1 MKHSKEIGHETSQDI
16 GRKSIDTSPL
26 HLMATKAPGQVALH
40 HWQDGGYRAI
50 DYAQLSQRIRQCARQ
65 LHDLGVTS
73 GDKLACVDQNSLA
86 LVILYWA
93 CIDLGAIFCPL
104 NPRFPKAQIAAI
116 ADRYGFKYFWAGE
129 AYQALLPEPGL
140 TLTLDAEAS
149 LTTTRDSKK
158 ATKAEATKVE
168 PTKVEATKV
177 EKIRIDTARPC
188 NIILTSGSSGMPKA
202 AVHCLNNHIASALGS
217 TQKIPLACGDN
228 WLLSLPLFHIGGLA
242 IVNRCALAGA
252 ALTLPA
258 PGLSLAKQLKA
269 MPLTHLSLVATQLV
283 RLLNDAP
290 ESLKGLKAL
299 LLGGSAMDEQLIERL
314 TPLGIPAF
322 TSYGMTEMSSQITT
336 ARANAQG
343 SCGMPLP
350 GRQLNIIDEVIYVR
364 GETLFLGYLGDK
376 PPHSIARP
384 LDDDGWFCTQ
394 DRGRFTPEGELLIL
408 GRTDN
413 MFICGGEN
421 VQPEEIEAVLRSY
434 PGIEEALVFGVADE
448 EFGLLPVAII
458 KGEVAS
464 LEKLEGFL
472 CQHIAR
478 FKRPRRYFPWPEV
491 EQTGLKLPRKLVIQ
505 AVAERHGLAT
515 KKPA

>member
-1 MKHSKEIGHETSQDI
+1 
-16 GRKSIDTSPL
+16 
-26 HLMATKAPGQVALH
+26 MAAKAPGQVAMH
-40 HWQDGGYRAI
+40 HWHDGGYRAI
-50 DYAQLSQRIRQCARQ
+50 DYAQLAQRVRQCARQ

-86 LVILYWA
+86 LVVLYWA

-104 NPRFPKAQIAAI
+104 NPRFPRAQIARLAE
-116 ADRYGFKYFWAGE
+116 RYDFNYFWAGE
-129 AYQALLPEPGL
+129 AYQDLLPEPGL
-140 TLTLDAEAS
+140 TLSLDAEAS
-149 LTTTRDSKK
+149 LAKTRDNQV
-158 ATKAEATKVE
+158 EATKVE
-168 PTKVEATKV
+168 ATKAEVTKV

-217 TQKIPLACGDN
+217 TQKIPLVRGDN

-252 ALTLPA
+252 AMTLPA
-258 PGLSLAKQLKA
+258 PDLSLAKQLKA

-299 LLGGSAMDEQLIERL
+299 LLGGGAIDEQLIERL

-343 SCGMPLP
+343 SCGFALP
-350 GRQLNIIDEVIYVR
+350 GRELKIIDEVIYVR

-376 PPHSIARP
+376 PPHKLTRP

-394 DRGRFTPEGELLIL
+394 DRGRLTPGGELLIL

-421 VQPEEIEAVLRSY
+421 IQPEEIEVLLRSY

-448 EFGLLPVAII
+448 EFGLLPAAII
-458 KGEVAS
+458 KGKVAS
-464 LEKLEGFL
+464 PAMLEAFL

-505 AVAERHGLAT
+505 AVAEHHGLAT
-515 KKPA
+515 KKPAK

>member
-1 MKHSKEIGHETSQDI
+1 MKHNHNMSHDMSHEASSQI
-16 GRKSIDTSPL
+16 SRETLELSPL
-26 HLMATKAPGQVALH
+26 HLMATRAPAQIALH
-40 HWQDGGYRAI
+40 HWHDGEYRAI
-50 DYAQLSQRIRQCARQ
+50 DYAQLARRVRQCTQQ
-65 LHDLGVTS
+65 LDSLGIRP
-73 GDKLACVDQNSLA
+73 GDKLACIDQNSLA

-104 NPRFPKAQIAAI
+104 NPRFPRAQIARLTE
-116 ADRYGFKYFWAGE
+116 RYGFNYFWAGE
-129 AYQALLPEPGL
+129 AYQDLLPEPGL

-149 LTTTRDSKK
+149 LAETRASQVK
-158 ATKAEATKVE
+158 ATKVE
-168 PTKVEATKV
+168 AAK
-177 EKIRIDTARPC
+177 IDTARPC

-217 TQKIPLACGDN
+217 TQKIPLHRGDN

-258 PGLSLAKQLKA
+258 PGLSLAEQLKA
-269 MPLTHLSLVATQLV
+269 IPLTHLSLVATQLV

-290 ESLKGLKAL
+290 ETLKGLKAL
-299 LLGGSAMDEQLIERL
+299 LLGGGAIDERLIERL
-314 TPLGIPAF
+314 VPMGIPAF

-350 GRQLNIIDEVIYVR
+350 GRQLKIVDEAIYVR
-364 GETLFLGYLGDK
+364 GETLFLGYLSDK
-376 PPHSIARP
+376 PPHDITRP
-384 LDDDGWFCTQ
+384 LDKDGWFCTQ
-394 DRGRFTPEGELLIL
+394 DRGRLTPEGELLIL

-421 VQPEEIEAVLRSY
+421 VQPEEIEAVLRCH
-434 PGIEEALVFGVADE
+434 PGIEEALVFGIVDE
-448 EFGLLPVAII
+448 EFGVLPAAII
-458 KGEVAS
+458 KGESPSPEA
-464 LEKLEGFL
+464 LDKFL
-472 CQHIAR
+472 CQTIAR

-491 EQTGLKLPRKLVIQ
+491 EQTGLKLARKQVIQ
-505 AVAERHGLAT
+505 AVVEQHKLAI

>member
-1 MKHSKEIGHETSQDI
+1 MKHNHENGLDI
-16 GRKSIDTSPL
+16 DQESISVSPL
-26 HLMATKAPGQVALH
+26 HLMAAKVPGQIALH
-40 HWQDGGYRAI
+40 HWHDGGYHPL
-50 DYAQLSQRIRQCARQ
+50 DYAQLAQRVRQCAGQ
-65 LHDLGVTS
+65 LHSLGLRP
-73 GDKLACVDQNSLA
+73 GDKLACIDQNSLA

-104 NPRFPKAQIAAI
+104 NPRFPKAQIATI
-116 ADRYGFKYFWAGE
+116 TERYGFNHFWAGE
-129 AYQALLPEPGL
+129 TYQDLLPETGL
-140 TLTLDAEAS
+140 KLTLDANSFAS
-149 LTTTRDSKK
+149 ES
-158 ATKAEATKVE
+158 ATKSETSEQAS
-168 PTKVEATKV
+168 PPQ
-177 EKIRIDTARPC
+177 IDTTRPC

-202 AVHCLNNHIASALGS
+202 AVHCLNNHIASAQGS
-217 TQKIPLACGDN
+217 TQKIPLVQGDN

-258 PGLSLAKQLKA
+258 PGLSLARQLEA

-290 ESLKGLKAL
+290 EILKGLKAL
-299 LLGGSAMDEQLIERL
+299 LLGGGAIDERLIERL

-336 ARANAQG
+336 ARANALG
-343 SCGMPLP
+343 SCGAPLP
-350 GRQLNIIDEVIYVR
+350 GRELKIVDEVIYVR

-376 PPHSIARP
+376 SPHEINIP
-384 LDDDGWFCTQ
+384 LDKDGWLCTQ
-394 DRGRFTPEGELLIL
+394 DRGRFTPEGELLVL

-421 VQPEEIEAVLRSY
+421 IQPEEIEAVLRSY
-434 PGIEEALVFGVADE
+434 PGIEEALVFGIPDQ
-448 EFGLLPVAII
+448 EFGLLPAAII
-458 KGEVAS
+458 KGGS
-464 LEKLEGFL
+464 PSPEKLEAFL

-478 FKRPRRYFPWPEV
+478 FKRPRHYYPWPQV

-505 AVAERHGLAT
+505 VVADRHGLAI

>member
-1 MKHSKEIGHETSQDI
+1 MGISQETCQE
-16 GRKSIDTSPL
+16 SIDTSPL
-26 HLMATKAPGQVALH
+26 HLMAAKAPGQVALH
-40 HWQDGGYRAI
+40 HWHDGGYRAI
-50 DYAQLSQRIRQCARQ
+50 DYAQLAQRVRQCARQ

-104 NPRFPKAQIAAI
+104 NPRFPKAQITAI
-116 ADRYGFKYFWAGE
+116 AERYGFNHFWAGE
-129 AYQALLPEPGL
+129 TYREILPEPGL
-140 TLTLDAEAS
+140 TLSLDAEAS
-149 LTTTRDSKK
+149 LATTRESKK
-158 ATKAEATKVE
+158 STKAEATKA
-168 PTKVEATKV
+168 EA
-177 EKIRIDTARPC
+177 IRIDTARPC

-217 TQKIPLACGDN
+217 TQKIPLVRGDN

-242 IVNRCALAGA
+242 IVNRCVLAGA

-258 PGLSLAKQLKA
+258 PDLSLAKQLNA
-269 MPLTHLSLVATQLV
+269 IPLTHLSLVATQLV

-299 LLGGSAMDEQLIERL
+299 LLGGGAIDEQLIKRL

-336 ARANAQG
+336 ARANARG
-343 SCGMPLP
+343 SCGIALP
-350 GRQLNIIDEVIYVR
+350 GRELKIVDEVIYVR

-376 PPHSIARP
+376 PPHEISRP

-394 DRGRFTPEGELLIL
+394 DRGQFTPKGELLIL

-434 PGIEEALVFGVADE
+434 PGIEEALVFGVSDE
-448 EFGLLPVAII
+448 EFGLLPAAII

-505 AVAERHGLAT
+505 AVVERHGLAT

>member
-1 MKHSKEIGHETSQDI
+1 LKHGKEISQEISQDI
-16 GRKSIDTSPL
+16 GQESIDTSPL
-26 HLMATKAPGQVALH
+26 HLMAAKVPGQVALH
-40 HWQDGGYRAI
+40 HWHDGGYHAI
-50 DYAQLSQRIRQCARQ
+50 DYAHLAQRVRQCARQ

-116 ADRYGFKYFWAGE
+116 AERYGFNHFWAGQ

-140 TLTLDAEAS
+140 TLSLNAE
-149 LTTTRDSKK
+149 TRDNKLK

-168 PTKVEATKV
+168 A
-177 EKIRIDTARPC
+177 IRIDTARPC

-217 TQKIPLACGDN
+217 TQKIPLVRGDN

-258 PGLSLAKQLKA
+258 PDLSLAKQLKA

-290 ESLKGLKAL
+290 ETLKGLKAL
-299 LLGGSAMDEQLIERL
+299 LLGGGAIDEQLIERL

-343 SCGMPLP
+343 SCGFALP
-350 GRQLNIIDEVIYVR
+350 GRELKIVDEVIFVR
-364 GETLFLGYLGDK
+364 GETLFLGYLRDK
-376 PPHSIARP
+376 PPHEISRP
-384 LDDDGWFCTQ
+384 LDNDGWFCTQ
-394 DRGRFTPEGELLIL
+394 DRGRFTPGGELLIL

-448 EFGLLPVAII
+448 EFGLLPAAII
-458 KGEVAS
+458 KGKVAS
-464 LEKLEGFL
+464 PAKLEEFL

-505 AVAERHGLAT
+505 AVAERHGLVT

>member
-1 MKHSKEIGHETSQDI
+1 MKHSKEIGQE
-16 GRKSIDTSPL
+16 SIDTSPL
-26 HLMATKAPGQVALH
+26 HLMATQAPAQVALH
-40 HWQDGGYRAI
+40 HWHDGGYRAI
-50 DYAQLSQRIRQCARQ
+50 DYAQLSQRVRQCARQ
-65 LHDLGVTS
+65 LHDLGLTS

-104 NPRFPKAQIAAI
+104 NPRFPRAQIARLAE
-116 ADRYGFKYFWAGE
+116 RYDFNYFWAGE
-129 AYQALLPEPGL
+129 AYQDSLPEPGL
-140 TLTLDAEAS
+140 TLALDAEVS
-149 LTTTRDSKK
+149 LTTTRDSQ
-158 ATKAEATKVE
+158 
-168 PTKVEATKV
+168 VEATKV
-177 EKIRIDTARPC
+177 EAIRIDTARPC

-217 TQKIPLACGDN
+217 TQKIPLHRGDN

-258 PGLSLAKQLKA
+258 PRLSLAEQLKTI
-269 MPLTHLSLVATQLV
+269 PLTHLSLVATQLV

-290 ESLKGLKAL
+290 ETLKGLKAL
-299 LLGGSAMDEQLIERL
+299 LLGGGAIDERLIERL
-314 TPLGIPAF
+314 VPMGIPAF

-350 GRQLNIIDEVIYVR
+350 GRQLKIVDEVIYVR
-364 GETLFLGYLGDK
+364 GETLFLGYLSDK
-376 PPHSIARP
+376 SPHDITRP
-384 LDDDGWFCTQ
+384 LDEDDWFCTQ
-394 DRGRFTPEGELLIL
+394 DRGRLTPEGELLIL

-421 VQPEEIEAVLRSY
+421 IQPEEIEALLRSY
-434 PGIEEALVFGVADE
+434 PGIEEALVFGVPDE
-448 EFGLLPVAII
+448 EFGLLPAAII

-464 LEKLEGFL
+464 PEVLDEFL
-472 CQHIAR
+472 CQTIAR
-478 FKRPRRYFPWPEV
+478 FKRPRRYFTWPEL
-491 EQTGLKLPRKLVIQ
+491 EQTGLKLARKQVIQ
-505 AVAERHGLAT
+505 AVAKQHKLAI

>member
-1 MKHSKEIGHETSQDI
+1 
-16 GRKSIDTSPL
+16 
-26 HLMATKAPGQVALH
+26 MAAKAPEQVALH
-40 HWQDGGYRAI
+40 HWHDGGYRAI
-50 DYAQLSQRIRQCARQ
+50 DYAQLSQRVRQCARQ

-104 NPRFPKAQIAAI
+104 NPRFPKAQITAI
-116 ADRYGFKYFWAGE
+116 AERYGFNHFWAGE
-129 AYQALLPEPGL
+129 TYREILPEPGL
-140 TLTLDAEAS
+140 TLSLDANTFKPES
-149 LTTTRDSKK
+149 LYESSRESQQDSQ
-158 ATKAEATKVE
+158 
-168 PTKVEATKV
+168 PQ
-177 EKIRIDTARPC
+177 IDTARPC

-217 TQKIPLACGDN
+217 TQKIPLNRGDN

-258 PGLSLAKQLKA
+258 LGLSLAKQLNA
-269 MPLTHLSLVATQLV
+269 IPLTHLSLVATQLV

-299 LLGGSAMDEQLIERL
+299 LLGGGAIDEQLIKRL

-336 ARANAQG
+336 ARANVQG
-343 SCGMPLP
+343 SCGFALP
-350 GRQLNIIDEVIYVR
+350 GRELKIVDEVIFVR
-364 GETLFLGYLGDK
+364 GETLLLGYLADK
-376 PPHSIARP
+376 PPHEISRP

-394 DRGRFTPEGELLIL
+394 DRGRLTPEGELLIL

-421 VQPEEIEAVLRSY
+421 IQPEEIEALLRSY

-448 EFGLLPVAII
+448 EFGLLPAAII
-458 KGEVAS
+458 KGKVAS
-464 LEKLEGFL
+464 PEMLEAFL
-472 CQHIAR
+472 CQYIAR

-505 AVAERHGLAT
+505 AVAEHHGLVT